1 MHSHNFFRS
10 CKHCLIYRRV
20 KVALLHDPV
29 TRQGQGMLPT
39 WVLAETRKKREKN
52 VSHVASSRNNYRHI
66 YMHCFFCICS
76 YILTRNYEALA
87 KGMKGNI
94 SGFVNLMM
102 ELKKCCNHTSL
113 VIEDDY
119 EVDDA
124 LEVCVRFI
132 VIAPMSGFL
141 EEVLDKCS
149 I

>member
-1 MHSHNFFRS
+1 
-10 CKHCLIYRRV
+10 
-20 KVALLHDPV
+20 
-29 TRQGQGMLPT
+29 
-39 WVLAETRKKREKN
+39 
-52 VSHVASSRNNYRHI
+52 
-66 YMHCFFCICS
+66 
-76 YILTRNYEALA
+76 
-87 KGMKGNI
+87 MKGNI